1 MPLSS
6 IARKLMTTEPDLTL
20 YITYKNYSSWSLRA
34 WLLMRALEI
43 PFTEK
48 LLNMTNDGRVPAMA
62 GISPTGKVPCLV
74 DHGMGGLTVWETV
87 AIAEYLD
94 EIHPDLGVWPEH
106 VGDRATAR
114 ALVAEMHGGFIA
126 LRGECPMNLRRAPS
140 SLAVSDAVHRDVA
153 RAEAIFNSCLTS
165 PKSQSNGLFLMG
177 KFSVV
182 DAFYAPL
189 ATRLVTYQLS
199 DHPAVAAFMAALEN
213 LPAWQE
219 WQAAAM
225 REMAIISADEVD

>member
-1 MPLSS
+1 MSLSS
-6 IARKLMTTEPDLTL
+6 IARKRMTTEPDLTL

-34 WLLMRALEI
+34 WLLMRVLDI
-43 PFTEK
+43 PFTE
-48 LLNMTNDGRVPAMA
+48 
-62 GISPTGKVPCLV
+62 
-74 DHGMGGLTVWETV
+74 
-87 AIAEYLD
+87 
-94 EIHPDLGVWPEH
+94 
-106 VGDRATAR
+106 
-114 ALVAEMHGGFIA
+114 MHADFTA
-126 LRGECPMNLRRAPS
+126 LRAECPMNLRRAPS
-140 SLAVSDAVHRDVA
+140 SLAVSDAVRRDVA

-177 KFSVV
+177 KFSAV